1 MYHYNYNMSTDLDFG
16 IIQQD
21 QYTLS
26 DLTVDDNFFG
36 LAEVNDTIDT
46 IDTTDTTDLIES
58 NLINNPF
65 YVGVNNNILMN
76 MPDMELFSKYK
87 RCIALCKKNTCTVS
101 NKGIYAAYV
110 RAREWKNK
118 PSTYLGRS
126 GPKYS
131 RSTYSHIATRA
142 KRMLKRRGYSAV
154 GHRKTMKRRR
164 H

>member
-1 MYHYNYNMSTDLDFG
+1 MSLKNLPWSG
-16 IIQQD
+16 WSSEKPGRHQR
-21 QYTLS
+21 
-26 DLTVDDNFFG
+26 TV
-36 LAEVNDTIDT
+36 
-46 IDTTDTTDLIES
+46 
-58 NLINNPF
+58 
-65 YVGVNNNILMN
+65 M
-76 MPDMELFSKYK
+76 K
-87 RCIALCKKNTCTVS
+87 RECGKKCFLGPGTSFPICKKNTCSVS

-142 KRMLKRRGYSAV
+142 KRMLKRRGYSSV